1 MSMVRTEPPWLT
13 KRSTTLVLATPED
26 VPILMLTVQ
35 PALADA
41 QSGIAVH
48 VVELALLDHE
58 KSATAGL
65 AAVAVRTAY

>member
-1 MSMVRTEPPWLT
+1 
-13 KRSTTLVLATPED
+13 
-26 VPILMLTVQ
+26 MLTVQ